1 MRPTDRRRRAVL
13 VAALSVILSHR
24 AAADLIGTV
33 EDREA
38 ADRRS
43 DDAIVEANPVLQR
56 LGTENP
62 ELLRD
67 ALERLRAP
75 ASVPSR
81 RRSLAREALEQES
94 EAFRATL
101 DENPDLARYYRES
114 PEAALDLLHLIR
126 EAAKTQ

>member
-38 ADRRS
+38 ADPRS

-75 ASVPSR
+75 ASVRSR
-81 RRSLAREALEQES
+81 RRSLAREVLEQES

>member
-1 MRPTDRRRRAVL
+1 ML

-38 ADRRS
+38 PADRRS

-75 ASVPSR
+75 ASVRSR
-81 RRSLAREALEQES
+81 RRSFAREALEQQS

>member
-1 MRPTDRRRRAVL
+1 MRTMDRRRRAVL
-13 VAALSVILSHR
+13 VAALTVILSHR
-24 AAADLIGTV
+24 SAADLIGTV
-33 EDREA
+33 EVREA

-43 DDAIVEANPVLQR
+43 DDAIVAANPVLQR
-56 LGTENP
+56 LRTENP

-75 ASVPSR
+75 TPVPSR
-81 RRSLAREALEQES
+81 RRALAQEAPEQES
-94 EAFRATL
+94 EAVRATL
-101 DENPDLARYYRES
+101 DENPDFARFYRES